1 MAAPLNSPLH
11 SPLRSPLRSPFAS
24 KWGSEPQIRLSSMT
38 INETAADNAVV
49 GALTV
54 VNLPAGIT
62 ASSYAITAD
71 PDNKFAIVSTDLTI
85 DEDVDFSTDPSHNV
99 TIEATLSDA
108 STLSRTFTISVLDTV
123 APTLSSSVPADNA
136 TGVAINANMV
146 LTFSENIFFNYPG
159 GGTFDLR
166 VAGGAVV
173 ETFTPTSTSAATG
186 SAGGTASITTTA
198 LTINPFADLT
208 NEEEYAIRISAT
220 CLEDDAGNAYAG
232 IANDTTLSF
241 TAVGDAWAGIDFT
254 TGSVPGTVTATG
266 GANGTRINSS
276 GVVVSASGGR
286 LTYNP
291 VSPFASYGILCE
303 PARTNL
309 LLGSAEIDS
318 IPRTWE
324 QAVSGSSLSVTANA
338 AVAPDGTTTAEELA
352 FGAIAAAGNYAVRQQ
367 DVVSA
372 SSVKT
377 GSVWLKAKAGGDVGL
392 KIWVYLASQNDMVAH
407 TLTADWVRVATTGS
421 TATTNPR
428 AA

>member
-1 MAAPLNSPLH
+1 
-11 SPLRSPLRSPFAS
+11 
-24 KWGSEPQIRLSSMT
+24 
-38 INETAADNAVV
+38 
-49 GALTV
+49 
-54 VNLPAGIT
+54 
-62 ASSYAITAD
+62 
-71 PDNKFAIVSTDLTI
+71 
-85 DEDVDFSTDPSHNV
+85 
-99 TIEATLSDA
+99 
-108 STLSRTFTISVLDTV
+108 
-123 APTLSSSVPADNA
+123 
-136 TGVAINANMV
+136 
-146 LTFSENIFFNYPG
+146 
-159 GGTFDLR
+159 
-166 VAGGAVV
+166 V

-421 TATTNPR
+421 TATTNPFFTISVLGSTFGGENQ
-428 AA
+428 AAVSCYAWGAQLEEGAYASSYIPTTTATVARTADSLKFTPPAGVTNIRYTYFDNTTADDTCTPTVEYTMTTGQKPVKTITDVTP